1 MSLLA
6 AIRKS
11 SSAQST
17 FEYSQLVGIE
27 ATSVAS
33 GYVGQFEFVLHGDNT
48 GRVFRQEEGTS
59 FNGEDILSVYQT
71 PYFFMGDPEMR
82 KVFYRVKTF
91 LKSEG
96 SATISVGIDY
106 NFGDSEIATP
116 SNLDLTTAGAASFFD
131 QTATAYDD
139 TDIYDGNP
147 TPIRVTNISGSGD
160 SISIAYVTNSTSPS
174 HTIQAVSIL
183 YGLGDRR

>member
-1 MSLLA
+1 
-6 AIRKS
+6 
-11 SSAQST
+11 
-17 FEYSQLVGIE
+17 
-27 ATSVAS
+27 
-33 GYVGQFEFVLHGDNT
+33 
-48 GRVFRQEEGTS
+48 
-59 FNGEDILSVYQT
+59 
-71 PYFFMGDPEMR
+71 MGDPELR
-82 KVFYRVKTF
+82 KIFYRVKTF

-96 SATISVGIDY
+96 EATIAVGIEY

-116 SNLDLTTAGAASFFD
+116 SNFALTTAGAASFFD
-131 QTATAYDD
+131 ASSTLYDE

>member
-1 MSLLA
+1 
-6 AIRKS
+6 
-11 SSAQST
+11 
-17 FEYSQLVGIE
+17 
-27 ATSVAS
+27 
-33 GYVGQFEFVLHGDNT
+33 
-48 GRVFRQEEGTS
+48 
-59 FNGEDILSVYQT
+59 
-71 PYFFMGDPEMR
+71 MGDPEMR

-96 SATISVGIDY
+96 SSTISVGIDY